1 MFDIGWSELMLIA
14 VVALVVIGPK
24 DLPQAIYAVG
34 KWVRKARLVA
44 RDFQGH
50 LDEMMR
56 EAELDDLRKQALKAR
71 DLNLKQMVES
81 QLDPKGELKSAL
93 ELPPEMTGTIGHPGS
108 PPEDGPTAA
117 DPSAP
122 VLTATAPAP
131 VEAGP
136 AEAAQTAAVAAETAP
151 AEPVPVGVPEPV
163 AEGAAAPQPKTDT
176 KAT

>member
-1 MFDIGWSELMLIA
+1 MFDIGWSELMVIA
-14 VVALVVIGPK
+14 AVALVVIGPK

-71 DLNLKQMVES
+71 DINIKQMMEA
-81 QLDPKGELKSAL
+81 QLDPKGELKAAF
-93 ELPPEMTGTIGHPGS
+93 ELPPEMTGAAGHPGS
-108 PPEDGPTAA
+108 PPEDTLP
-117 DPSAP
+117 P
-122 VLTATAPAP
+122 
-131 VEAGP
+131 P
-136 AEAAQTAAVAAETAP
+136 AEAASI
-151 AEPVPVGVPEPV
+151 
-163 AEGAAAPQPKTDT
+163 AAPTLAGDSVAPPQSATDP

>member
-81 QLDPKGELKSAL
+81 QLDPKGELKAAF
-93 ELPPEMTGTIGHPGS
+93 ELPPEMTGAIGHPGS
-108 PPEDGPTAA
+108 PPEDGPSTPAE
-117 DPSAP
+117 PSAP
-122 VLTATAPAP
+122 APALTT
-131 VEAGP
+131 AAP
-136 AEAAQTAAVAAETAP
+136 AEITSAETTPADIAV
-151 AEPVPVGVPEPV
+151 AEPVPAAVPEPV
-163 AEGAAAPQPKTDT
+163 ADGAAAPQPQTDT